1 MLVELILGA
10 CTECDRPHA
19 KCVAMV
25 TFRFF
30 LYDEVNQNAVLA
42 DNFSSSQ
49 LVTLECI
56 DDSTGVLISKV
67 TVCIYAPYNVSGM
80 VPTPTMFR
88 KSDFVINY

>member
-1 MLVELILGA
+1 
-10 CTECDRPHA
+10 
-19 KCVAMV
+19 MV

-49 LVTLECI
+49 LVKLECI

-88 KSDFVINY
+88 KSDFVINYWQNKIFLAAFRLRDFSSLLL